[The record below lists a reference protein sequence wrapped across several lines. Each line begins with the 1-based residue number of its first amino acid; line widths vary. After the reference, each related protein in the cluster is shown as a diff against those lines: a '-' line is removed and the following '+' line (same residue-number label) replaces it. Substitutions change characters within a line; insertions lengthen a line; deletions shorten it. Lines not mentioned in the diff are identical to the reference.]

1 MESMDT
7 KMDVMAKLSHE
18 IRTPLNSIIG
28 LNRIISDNIDNPG
41 KVADC
46 SKKIAVASDYLLAI
60 VNNLLDMEQF
70 ATGKASLNETD
81 FSLTQLLNFLSVV
94 FEESAKESNIEFS
107 YSGSKLPEYVV
118 GDKERLRRVLSNLL
132 SNAIRYNK
140 KEGHVDFIVENLGL
154 SNGAYKI
161 RFTISDDGIGM
172 SEEKVKSIFAPYS
185 SLETPDSDVIYGVGM
200 GLSVANNIV
209 KEMGSTIN
217 VSSAEGTGST
227 FWFEISLKVSEAF
240 EGVADLEERKEL
252 DGKTILIADDDS
264 INCSIICHLLKNFG
278 CKVEATSNGKDALAL
293 FSASEPRHYD
303 AILLDIRMPEMDGLE
318 ACRRIRALGGETS
331 YCYEALEIP
340 IIAMTANVMDTDVEK
355 SMEAGMNAHLTK
367 PIDPDE
373 LYTVLA
379 TCIRNNN

>member
-1 MESMDT
+1 MDK
-7 KMDVMAKLSHE
+7 KMDIMAKLSHE

-28 LNRIISDNIDNPG
+28 LNRIISDNLSNSAQ
-41 KVADC
+41 VEDC
-46 SKKIAVASDYLLAI
+46 SKKIAVASDYLLSI
-60 VNNLLDMEQF
+60 VNNLIDMEQF
-70 ATGKASLNETD
+70 SSGKATLNETD
-81 FSLTQLLNFLSVV
+81 FSLNQLLNFLSVV
-94 FEESAKESNIEFS
+94 FEESAKEGEIAYALTCND
-107 YSGSKLPEYVV
+107 LPEFVY

-140 KEGHVDFIVENLGL
+140 KNGHVDFIVENLGR

-172 SEEKVKSIFAPYS
+172 SEEKVKSIFEPYS
-185 SLETPDSDVIYGVGM
+185 DLVTPDSDVIYGVGM

-209 KEMGSTIN
+209 KEMGGTIN
-217 VSSAEGTGST
+217 VSSSEGIGST

-240 EGVADLEERKEL
+240 EKIGVLEEKKEL
-252 DGKTILIADDDS
+252 EGKTVLIADDDS
-264 INCSIICHLLKNFG
+264 INCSIIKHMLESFG
-278 CKVEATSNGKDALAL
+278 CNVEVTSNGKDAVAL

-318 ACRRIRALGGETS
+318 ACRRIRALGGEGS
-331 YCYEALEIP
+331 FCYEALEIP
-340 IIAMTANVMDTDVEK
+340 IIAMTANVMDSDVEK
-355 SMEAGMNAHLTK
+355 SMEAGMNAHLSK

-379 TCIRNNN
+379 ASVAR

>member
-1 MESMDT
+1 MNK
-7 KMDVMAKLSHE
+7 KMDMMAKLSHE

-28 LNRIISDNIDNPG
+28 LNRIISDNLNDSG
-41 KVADC
+41 KVEDC

-70 ATGKASLNETD
+70 SSGKASLNETD

-94 FEESAKESNIEFS
+94 FEESAKEDEIELSFTTSN
-107 YSGSKLPEYVV
+107 LPEFVF

-140 KEGHVDFIVENLGL
+140 KYGHVDFIVENLGL

-161 RFTISDDGIGM
+161 RFTVSDDGIGM
-172 SEEKVKSIFAPYS
+172 SEEKVKNIFVPYS
-185 SLETPDSDVIYGVGM
+185 DLDTPDSDVIYGVGM
-200 GLSVANNIV
+200 GLSVASNIV
-209 KEMGSTIN
+209 KEMGGIIN

-252 DGKTILIADDDS
+252 EGKTVLIADDDS
-264 INCSIICHLLKNFG
+264 INCSIICHLLESFG
-278 CKVEATSNGKDALAL
+278 CKVEATSNGKDAVAL
-293 FSASEPRHYD
+293 FSASEPNHYD

-318 ACRRIRALGGETS
+318 ACRRIRALGGEGS

-340 IIAMTANVMDTDVEK
+340 IIAITANVMDSDIEK
-355 SMEAGMNAHLTK
+355 SREAGMNAHLSK

-379 TCIRNNN
+379 ASIAR